1 MRLTSLTVASLAS
14 LSAPALAFA
23 PNTKGVIRTP
33 LTVNMVSNNQN
44 DFSVTM
50 DQAKNGLLS
59 VFAASMIF
67 LGPGTAMIEPAN
79 AAVPTAPAQTVT
91 KVAPATA
98 PAPVAA
104 ARTKE
109 VVKPADPLAAEK
121 ANVDST
127 QKKYTAATSA
137 SSKSKKALADA
148 DSAFS
153 KAENVAEIAE
163 KKVVSSKKALI
174 AANDKL
180 ADAKAKEGA
189 NGGNLSALKE
199 VETLAS
205 KVGK

>member
-137 SSKSKKALADA
+137 SSKAKKALADA